1 MIKINS
7 KDFHFPIDLSTTVEF
22 SYVFLF
28 TLPGIGVIYLSMR
41 KKYMSTPPFVTTEH
55 DIDDDSGRKLHINVA
70 SSVCCSAD
78 GQTVYLADSTG
89 LRKSEDG
96 GRKWEVLVSSE

>member
-1 MIKINS
+1 
-7 KDFHFPIDLSTTVEF
+7 
-22 SYVFLF
+22 
-28 TLPGIGVIYLSMR
+28 MR

-55 DIDDDSGRKLHINVA
+55 ELDEDSVNKLQINVA

-78 GQTVYLADSTG
+78 GKIVFLTDSNG

-96 GRKWEVLVSSE
+96 GRNWEVLIVNE